1 MSEPRRI
8 QELRKKFRMPEPE
21 PEPIYGNDPGNFW
34 EHGRREKFN
43 VGDEVYVRCKVV
55 GPPLLA
61 YGEDCIV
68 LDLVVVDS
76 NGEATGSKFTTTP
89 SEAFWPYELM
99 PRA

>member
-1 MSEPRRI
+1 MTYP
-8 QELRKKFRMPEPE
+8 PEDRP
-21 PEPIYGNDPGNFW
+21 PVNDGVVDFW

-76 NGEATGSKFTTTP
+76 SGEATGSKFTTTP
-89 SEAFWPYELM
+89 NEAFWPYELM